1 MTPKPV
7 WRVPVAGG
15 QPVKVVD
22 GVVGWFFAVGEKG
35 IYYADRPAGQT
46 RLMFYDFATERSTTI
61 AGNLGQIEFAP
72 GVSPDGRTILYS
84 QIDSTVDDLMLV
96 ENFR

>member
-1 MTPKPV
+1 MAAKPA
-7 WRVPVAGG
+7 WRVPAAGG

-22 GVVGWFFAVGEKG
+22 GVVDWFFQASERG
-35 IYYADRPAGQT
+35 IYYADRPANRT
-46 RLMFYDFATERSTTI
+46 RLRFYDFATGLSTTV
-61 AGNLGQIEFAP
+61 AEDLGNIGFTP

-84 QIDSTVDDLMLV
+84 RVDSTVDDLMLV